1 MDLSVARTFLE
12 VCRSLHFGKA
22 ADNLHVTTSAV
33 SARIRSLEDELDTK
47 LFVRLHNEIAL
58 TEAGRRLIPEFR
70 NMLQIWEQVRY
81 STQVESKGAPNLRVS
96 FTPGVWD
103 SVDLDWVSRIRKAEP
118 TLKLHIEKAVS
129 ADIFQGLHRGQVDV
143 GFTVEPHAAE
153 DLKSDLF
160 LEAQLRLYSNQP
172 NQKPEHIAE
181 RGYIH
186 VNWGTSFTS
195 QFLSHYPDYL
205 QSTITVSTARI
216 AADLLQ
222 HLPGMFYAPA
232 AFVEKVQ
239 SQQLLHLVPDAPVFN
254 LSIYV
259 SRLLSNP
266 KSPLIERLL
275 SVFNSNLMK
284 INEAA

>member
-33 SARIRSLEDELDTK
+33 SARIRSLEEELDTK

-58 TEAGRRLIPEFR
+58 TDAGRRLIPEFR

-81 STQVESKGAPNLRVS
+81 STQVESKAAPNLRVS

-103 SVDLDWVSRIRKAEP
+103 SLDLGWLPISRQIAP
-118 TLKLHIEKAVS
+118 NLKLHIEKSVS

-143 GFTVEPHAAE
+143 GFTVEPHAAD
-153 DLKSDLF
+153 DLNCDLF
-160 LEAQLRLYSNQP
+160 SESRLELFSNKP
-172 NQKPEHIAE
+172 NQSAQEIVE
-181 RGYIH
+181 QGYVH

-205 QSTITVSTARI
+205 QSAMTVSTARI
-216 AADLLQ
+216 AADILQ
-222 HLPGMFYAPA
+222 RLPGMFYAPRS
-232 AFVEKVQ
+232 FVERLGPFQ
-239 SQQLLHLVPDAPVFN
+239 SLYPVADAPAFH
-254 LSIYV
+254 LAIYV
-259 SRLLSNP
+259 SRPIRSP
-266 KSPLIERLL
+266 KTALIDQFLGAFK
-275 SVFNSNLMK
+275 SQPVK
-284 INEAA
+284 IASAA

>member
-81 STQVESKGAPNLRVS
+81 STQVESKGAPNLRIS

-103 SVDLDWVSRIRKAEP
+103 SVDLDWVSRIREAEP

-143 GFTVEPHAAE
+143 GFTVEP
-153 DLKSDLF
+153 
-160 LEAQLRLYSNQP
+160 
-172 NQKPEHIAE
+172 
-181 RGYIH
+181 
-186 VNWGTSFTS
+186 
-195 QFLSHYPDYL
+195 
-205 QSTITVSTARI
+205 
-216 AADLLQ
+216 
-222 HLPGMFYAPA
+222 
-232 AFVEKVQ
+232 
-239 SQQLLHLVPDAPVFN
+239 
-254 LSIYV
+254 
-259 SRLLSNP
+259 
-266 KSPLIERLL
+266 
-275 SVFNSNLMK
+275 
-284 INEAA
+284 